1 MLQGI
6 LCRKDAWFP
15 IQLTPGINQ
24 PRAGARNSPLLH
36 YLVNVLLVDDS
47 RLARNELR
55 HLLQNFPDVTVVGEA
70 RHATEAR
77 SQLQALRPDLLLLDI
92 HMPGE
97 TGFELLASLEAA
109 PHVIFTTAY
118 DEYALQAFEVNALD
132 YLLKPVQET
141 RLATALAKARTKLLT
156 VAPPETMPA
165 LVATA
170 ATTEEPAPPPLTEH
184 DQVFVKDG
192 EQCWFVRLSDIRL
205 FEING
210 SYTQIY
216 FEQHRPLIPRTL
228 QHLEQR
234 LDAKVFFR
242 ANRQQIINL
251 KWIESI
257 EPWFSNSLKIRLR
270 GGPEVEVSRQQS
282 MRFRELL
289 SL

>member
-1 MLQGI
+1 M
-6 LCRKDAWFP
+6 
-15 IQLTPGINQ
+15 
-24 PRAGARNSPLLH
+24 
-36 YLVNVLLVDDS
+36 NVLLVDDS
-47 RLARNELR
+47 RLARTELR
-55 HLLQNFPDVTVVGEA
+55 HLLQAFPDVTVVGEA
-70 RHATEAR
+70 RHAAEAR
-77 SQLQALRPDLLLLDI
+77 ARLQDLRPDLLLLDI

-118 DEYALQAFEVNALD
+118 DEYALRAFEVNALD
-132 YLLKPVQET
+132 YLLKPVQEN
-141 RLATALAKARTKLLT
+141 RLAAALEKARAKLLAPAVVEA
-156 VAPPETMPA
+156 VAAPA
-165 LVATA
+165 QSVPD
-170 ATTEEPAPPPLTEH
+170 EPPPTLLTEH

-192 EQCWFVRLSDIRL
+192 ERCWFVRLSDIRL

-234 LDAKVFFR
+234 LDHKVFFR

-257 EPWFSNSLKIRLR
+257 EPWFSNTLKIRLR

-282 MRFRELL
+282 VRFRELM

>member
-1 MLQGI
+1 MN
-6 LCRKDAWFP
+6 A
-15 IQLTPGINQ
+15 
-24 PRAGARNSPLLH
+24 
-36 YLVNVLLVDDS
+36 LLVDDS
-47 RLARNELR
+47 RLARTELR
-55 HLLQNFPDVTVVGEA
+55 HLLQAFPEVTIVGEA
-70 RHATEAR
+70 RHADEAR
-77 SQLQALRPDLLLLDI
+77 TQLRELQPDLLFLDI

-97 TGFELLASLEAA
+97 TGFELLASLVDA

-118 DEYALQAFEVNALD
+118 DEYALRAFEVNALD
-132 YLLKPVQET
+132 YLLKPIQEN
-141 RLATALAKARTKLLT
+141 RLAPALQKAYAKHAAAVPALA
-156 VAPPETMPA
+156 PA
-165 LVATA
+165 LVPTLP
-170 ATTEEPAPPPLTEH
+170 EEPAPAPLTEH

-192 EQCWFVRLSDIRL
+192 ERCWFVRLSDIRL

-234 LDAKVFFR
+234 LDARVFFR

-251 KWIESI
+251 KWVESI
-257 EPWFSNSLKIRLR
+257 EPWFSNTLKIRLR

-282 MRFRELL
+282 VRFREML

>member
-1 MLQGI
+1 MN
-6 LCRKDAWFP
+6 A
-15 IQLTPGINQ
+15 
-24 PRAGARNSPLLH
+24 
-36 YLVNVLLVDDS
+36 LLVDDS
-47 RLARNELR
+47 RLARTELR
-55 HLLQNFPDVTVVGEA
+55 HLLRTFPEVTVVGEA
-70 RHATEAR
+70 RHADEAR
-77 SQLQALRPDLLLLDI
+77 TQLRALQPDVLFLDI

-97 TGFELLASLEAA
+97 TGFELLASLDVA

-118 DEYALQAFEVNALD
+118 DEYALKAFEVNALD
-132 YLLKPVQET
+132 YLLKPIQEN
-141 RLATALAKARTKLLT
+141 RLAAALAKARAKLTAPVPVLAP
-156 VAPPETMPA
+156 VAGPEP
-165 LVATA
+165 
-170 ATTEEPAPPPLTEH
+170 EEPAPTLLTEQ

-192 EQCWFVRLSDIRL
+192 ERCWFVRLSDIRL

-234 LDAKVFFR
+234 LDNRVFFR

-251 KWIESI
+251 KWVESI
-257 EPWFSNSLKIRLR
+257 EPWFSNTLKIRLR

-282 MRFRELL
+282 VRFREML